1 MSQQLLSDQAGA
13 VATTKR
19 RDAIRIGLCGIGR
32 TGFGRVRREI
42 SPLSE
47 CVIAAGC
54 DVIRERAEQLARE
67 CGSAVHDSFESL
79 LADDEVD
86 VVVVATRSHQHAEM
100 AIAALDA
107 GKDVVVEKPMA
118 TTLAGADAMIAAAAR
133 SQGRLIVRHNRRFD
147 PEFVAAKR
155 VVESGKLGTLHLVKI
170 RQHEYVRRS
179 DWQTL
184 REFGGG
190 QLLNWGPHL
199 IDWALQLIG
208 SPAREVWGD
217 CRRVAAAGDA
227 EDHVKLL
234 IRGENG
240 CVADV
245 EISGAEALPEPQFHL
260 SGSRGAMSI
269 EGQACRLRYLK
280 EGDSPP
286 AHAACATPDQSQ
298 RPRSTDGLEWVDERY
313 PAGAG
318 HPGQFWIEV
327 YRHLRL
333 GVPFP
338 VTLDQARQ
346 TMRVIDLVRPG
357 TGL

>member
-1 MSQQLLSDQAGA
+1 MLSDDASA

-19 RDAIRIGLCGIGR
+19 HDAIRIGLCGIGR

-42 SPLSE
+42 SPLRE

-54 DVIRERAEQLARE
+54 DAIRERAEQLAQE
-67 CGSAVHDSFESL
+67 CGSRVHDSFESL

-86 VVVVATRSHQHAEM
+86 VIVIATRSHQHAEM

-107 GKDVVVEKPMA
+107 GKHVVVEKPMA
-118 TTLAGADAMIAAAAR
+118 TTLAGADAMIAAAGR
-133 SQGRLIVRHNRRFD
+133 SEGNLIVRHNRRFD
-147 PEFVAAKR
+147 PEFVAVKR
-155 VVESGKLGTLHLVKI
+155 AIESGKLGTLHLVKI
-170 RQHEYVRRS
+170 RHHEYVRRN

-208 SPAREVWGD
+208 SPAREVWSD
-217 CRRVAAAGDA
+217 CRRVSAAGDA
-227 EDHVKLL
+227 EDHAKLI

-245 EISGAEALPEPQFHL
+245 EISGATAIPEPLFHL
-260 SGSRGAMSI
+260 SGSRGALSM
-269 EGQACRLRYLK
+269 EGQTCRLRYLK
-280 EGDSPP
+280 EGEARS
-286 AHAACATPDQSQ
+286 AQAAPATPDQSQ
-298 RPRSTDGLEWVDERY
+298 RPRSTEGLEWVDECY
-313 PAGAG
+313 PVGPV
-318 HPGQFWIEV
+318 HPGRFWIEV

-333 GVPFP
+333 GIPFP
-338 VTLDQARQ
+338 VTLEQARQ
-346 TMRVIDLVRPG
+346 TMRVIDLARPAA
-357 TGL
+357 GL